1 MSPYLLIAIGGIVG
15 ANARFLVS
23 TWSANRI
30 GIDFPYGTLIVNAGG
45 SFLMG
50 LLLTLVADRFAGDAI
65 ARALLATGFLG
76 AYTTFST
83 FAYETAALIR
93 QGSFR
98 LAGVN
103 ALGSAAVGIA
113 SAAVGIALAAR
124 LVG

>member
-30 GIDFPYGTLIVNAGG
+30 GIDFPYGTLIVNASG

-50 LLLTLVADRFAGDAI
+50 LLLTLVADRFAGDAS

-83 FAYETAALIR
+83 FSYETVALVQHGALGPAVAYVAASLI
-93 QGSFR
+93 GGLIAVF
-98 LAGVN
+98 AGVVAAH
-103 ALGSAAVGIA
+103 AL
-113 SAAVGIALAAR
+113 
-124 LVG
+124 

>member
-23 TWSANRI
+23 IWAANRI
-30 GIDFPYGTLIVNAGG
+30 GVEFPYGTLIVNVSG

-50 LLLTLVADRFAGDAI
+50 VLLTLVADRFGGNDEV
-65 ARALLATGFLG
+65 RALLATGFLG

-93 QGSFR
+93 QGSIR
-98 LAGVN
+98 LASAN
-103 ALGSAAVGIA
+103 ALGSLIA
-113 SAAVGIALAAR
+113 GVAGAAVGIALAAR
-124 LVG
+124 LAG